1 MIKKS
6 PLVSSISFSAVLG
19 ILALLSGLT
28 ASAQDE
34 DRTRMLWNTQFSAKR
49 PAKKSAGAPAAAHAT
64 PQKAAEPGEIG
75 DSLVGVTIW
84 NLRQSRAQ
92 DDPLTRIA
100 ELGSQAQWTPV
111 RISSD
116 SVLSQGQ
123 RIRVS
128 LEAARSGYLY
138 VIDREQYADGSLGK
152 PFLIFPTLRI
162 HGGNNEVTAGRVI
175 EIPAQEDTPAYFTM
189 RASRPDH
196 VAEMLTVIVTPSPL
210 DEVTI
215 GREAIELS
223 PDQVTGWEKKW
234 GAKVNRL
241 EAKGQEGKPYSQAEK
256 EAGTE
261 RVRLLTHDEPLPQT
275 MYHVESQPGNPLLLS
290 VPLRIAP

>member
-1 MIKKS
+1 MKTKS
-6 PLVSSISFSAVLG
+6 QRFTSINFSAVLG
-19 ILALLSGLT
+19 ILAILTGLT

-49 PAKKSAGAPAAAHAT
+49 PAKKSAAAPPAAPAAQ
-64 PQKAAEPGEIG
+64 QKTAEPGDIG

-84 NLRQSRAQ
+84 NLRQSRSQ

-111 RISSD
+111 RIAAD

-128 LEAARSGYLY
+128 LEVARSGYLY

-175 EIPAQEDTPAYFTM
+175 EIPAQADTPAYFTM
-189 RASRPDH
+189 KASRPDH

-210 DEVTI
+210 DEVSI
-215 GREAIELS
+215 GREAIELA
-223 PDQVTGWEKKW
+223 PEQVVNWEKQW
-234 GAKVNRL
+234 GAKVSRL
-241 EAKGQEGKPYSQAEK
+241 EAKGQEGKSYTQAEK

-275 MYHVESQPGNPLLLS
+275 MYHVEAQPGAPLLLS